1 MKTETM
7 GSGGK
12 LWRETIDVPCTIE
25 VVHTWESLRA
35 HVDLDGIEV
44 GPGDAVHV
52 HGAEIAVPY
61 GESVTLHR
69 MATVTKASAPERL
82 WVKMTGDFEFM
93 ELLEFSFS
101 SGEKL

>member
-1 MKTETM
+1 MKADTVA
-7 GSGGK
+7 SGRK

-25 VVHTWESLRA
+25 IVHTWESLRA

-101 SGEKL
+101 SGERV

>member
-1 MKTETM
+1 MI
-7 GSGGK
+7 SGDSASGRK

-25 VVHTWESLRA
+25 IVHTWESLRA
-35 HVDLDGIEV
+35 HVELEGVEV

-52 HGAEIAVPY
+52 HGEEIAVPY
-61 GESVTLHR
+61 GESVTLQR
-69 MATVTKASAPERL
+69 MATVTRASAPERL

-101 SGEKL
+101 SGERL

>member
-1 MKTETM
+1 MIEAL
-7 GSGGK
+7 K
-12 LWRETIDVPCTIE
+12 LGRQKIDVPCTIE
-25 VVHTWESLRA
+25 IEHTWESLHA
-35 HVDLDGIEV
+35 HVELEGLAV
-44 GPGDAVHV
+44 QPGDEVHV
-52 HGAEIAVPY
+52 QGGEIVVPY
-61 GESVTLHR
+61 GERRTLRR

>member
-1 MKTETM
+1 MKTDTM
-7 GSGGK
+7 ASGRK

-25 VVHTWESLRA
+25 IVHTWESLRA

-101 SGEKL
+101 SGERL